1 MHHQQRTGFFLTVLS
16 AVVWSLTS
24 PGLKYLLDTYGVA
37 SLAVAF
43 WRDVFMAAA
52 CVLLLAVLRP
62 SLLRVS
68 RHDLRGFALLG
79 AISIGI
85 YHALWVASV
94 AINGAA
100 VAIVLIYTFP
110 TFVTIGSWLL
120 YREPLRWSQVLAL
133 VLALL
138 GCALLVRVYD
148 PAVLRLQW
156 LGTVIGIA
164 TGITHACYVLF
175 SQRAVRD
182 HSPWTSLTYTM
193 LFGALALLVMAL
205 VSSVIPGSWNHN
217 ISLGATAGPWLVL
230 LFIALGPTLVGY
242 AIFTAALRYIPG
254 QIASLIVI
262 LEVPLATLMAM
273 VFLHEQLEWP
283 QVVGIGMILSAIVL
297 PRMLSRRQP
306 VAVRQAVVDEQPAAM
321 G

>member
-1 MHHQQRTGFFLTVLS
+1 MTVLS

-52 CVLLLAVLRP
+52 CVLLLVVLRP
-62 SLLRVS
+62 SLLHVS
-68 RHDLRGFALLG
+68 RRDLRGFALLG
-79 AISIGI
+79 IISIGI

-133 VLALL
+133 VLALS
-138 GCALLVRVYD
+138 GCAMLVRVYD
-148 PAVLRLQW
+148 PAVLRLHW
-156 LGTVIGIA
+156 LGAAIGVA
-164 TGITHACYVLF
+164 TGLTHACYVLF
-175 SQRAVRD
+175 SQRAVRN

-193 LFGALALLVMAL
+193 LFGALALLIMAL
-205 VSSVIPGSWNHN
+205 VSSIIPGAWNHN

-230 LFIALGPTLVGY
+230 LFIALGPTLAGY

-254 QIASLIVI
+254 PIASLIVI
-262 LEVPLATLMAM
+262 LEVPLATLLA
-273 VFLHEQLEWP
+273 VVVLGERLEWP
-283 QVVGIGMILSAIVL
+283 QVGGICLILSAIVL
-297 PRMLSRRQP
+297 PSILSRWQP
-306 VAVRQAVVDEQPAAM
+306 AAVRHAVVDEQPAAM

>member
-1 MHHQQRTGFFLTVLS
+1 MHHRSRTGFFLS
-16 AVVWSLTS
+16 ALAAVIWSLTS

-52 CVLLLAVLRP
+52 CVLLLAALRP

-79 AISIGI
+79 TVSIGI

-110 TFVTIGSWLL
+110 TFVTLGSWLL
-120 YREPLRWSQVLAL
+120 YREPLRWLQVLAL
-133 VLALL
+133 VLALV

-156 LGTVIGIA
+156 LGTVIGVA

-175 SQRAVRD
+175 SQRAVRNY
-182 HSPWTSLTYTM
+182 SPWTSLTYTV
-193 LFGALALLVMAL
+193 LFGALALLVMVL
-205 VSSVIPGSWNHN
+205 VSSAIPGAWNHT

-230 LFIALGPTLVGY
+230 LFIALGPTLAGY

-254 QIASLIVI
+254 PIASLIVI
-262 LEVPLATLMAM
+262 LEVPLATLLA
-273 VFLHEQLEWP
+273 VVLLGERLEWP
-283 QVVGIGMILSAIVL
+283 QVVGMGMILSAIVL
-297 PRMLSRRQP
+297 PSLLARRQP
-306 VAVRQAVVDEQPAAM
+306 VAVRPAVVDEQPAAM

>member
-1 MHHQQRTGFFLTVLS
+1 M
-16 AVVWSLTS
+16 VWSLTS
-24 PGLKYLLDTYGVA
+24 PSLKYLLDTYGVA
-37 SLAVAF
+37 PLAVAF

-52 CVLLLAVLRP
+52 CVLLLAALRP
-62 SLLRVS
+62 SLLQVS
-68 RHDLRGFALLG
+68 WRDLRGFALLG

-110 TFVTIGSWLL
+110 AFVTLGSWLL
-120 YREPLRWSQVLAL
+120 YREPLRWPQVLAL
-133 VLALL
+133 VLALI

-156 LGTVIGIA
+156 LGTLIGVA
-164 TGITHACYVLF
+164 TGVTHACYVLF

-205 VSSVIPGSWNHN
+205 LSSAAPGAWNHN
-217 ISLGATAGPWLVL
+217 ISLGATAGPWLIL
-230 LFIALGPTLVGY
+230 LFIALGPTLAGY

-262 LEVPLATLMAM
+262 LEVPLATLLA
-273 VFLHEQLEWP
+273 VVVLGERLEWP
-283 QVVGIGMILSAIVL
+283 QVAGICMILSAIVL
-297 PRMLSRRQP
+297 PNLLARQSA
-306 VAVRQAVVDEQPAAM
+306 AVRPAMVDEQQAAV